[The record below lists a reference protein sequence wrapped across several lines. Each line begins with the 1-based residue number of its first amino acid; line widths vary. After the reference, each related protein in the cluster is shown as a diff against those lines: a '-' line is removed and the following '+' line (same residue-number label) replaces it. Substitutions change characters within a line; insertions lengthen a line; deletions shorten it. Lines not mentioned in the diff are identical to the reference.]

1 MKLPIYQ
8 IVIDESDDEI
18 GLDLVSIVQN
28 PAIEVMGVKLSK
40 QMNLELL
47 QGNVN
52 SSNVDSYKYNTN
64 NGELVLTFNDGSR
77 YRYKGVDFNE
87 YENIVLGDAT
97 CETDGENEFGS
108 WFVGKSP
115 SVGAA
120 VWEYLIRKNVRY
132 ERLGAQFQFAIQKD
146 KKKIIGP
153 ALIPDIDI
161 YRRDPDGFEY
171 MIRFSKDT
179 IEKLVEK
186 FNKNGTNRRIN
197 FNHTNQMVD
206 AFINASWIKEGDNDK
221 STGYPVFKDL
231 PIGTW
236 FIEVKVEDDKFW
248 ETKVKEEGFYSFSI
262 EGILGLEKVEMKKAE
277 YISINDYIDS
287 MSQEEFF
294 EIYTELK
301 KKRPVR
307 FLQTYSDYPEVVKN
321 NAKRALNW
329 VEKNGWGSCGTAV
342 GKARANQLAKGENIS
357 RDTISRMASFARHLQ
372 YDNKELGDGCA
383 KLMIL
388 AWGGREGIE
397 WAQRKLK
404 EIDTKMAEVGER
416 GAIVPSKKAPKSDTP
431 NPKPEGE
438 GTAKGD
444 ASTSRGAKVSERVEK
459 ILKDKSDDF
468 NERYKEKLGYGVNV
482 GMLKSV
488 YQRGV
493 GAFNVSHSPRVQS
506 AEQWALARVNAFLYI
521 VKNGRPENSKY
532 VNDNDLLPKEH
543 PKYSK

>member
-1 MKLPIYQ
+1 M
-8 IVIDESDDEI
+8 
-18 GLDLVSIVQN
+18 
-28 PAIEVMGVKLSK
+28 
-40 QMNLELL
+40 
-47 QGNVN
+47 
-52 SSNVDSYKYNTN
+52 
-64 NGELVLTFNDGSR
+64 
-77 YRYKGVDFNE
+77 
-87 YENIVLGDAT
+87 
-97 CETDGENEFGS
+97 
-108 WFVGKSP
+108 
-115 SVGAA
+115 
-120 VWEYLIRKNVRY
+120 
-132 ERLGAQFQFAIQKD
+132 
-146 KKKIIGP
+146 
-153 ALIPDIDI
+153 DI

-171 MIRFSKDT
+171 FIRFSKET

-186 FNKNGTNRRIN
+186 FNKNGSNRRIN

-206 AFINASWIKEGDNDK
+206 AFINASWIKEGENDK

-231 PIGTW
+231 PVGTW

-248 ETKVKEEGFYSFSI
+248 NTKVKEEGFYSFSI
-262 EGILGLEKVEMKKAE
+262 EGILGLEKVEMKKVE

-287 MSQEEFF
+287 MSEEDFF
-294 EIYTELK
+294 EVYTDLIK
-301 KKRPVR
+301 KKPVR
-307 FLQTYSDYPEVVKN
+307 FLQTYNDYPEVVKN